1 MCTIEMYTEDSKDGR
16 NKAAVAAVGLVNDDI
31 FSARLP
37 DEAAIFTADA
47 KAIEFAV
54 ECIRISKNTHF
65 TIFSDSLSLQSLH
78 NMNIDHPFISRILY
92 NYRQVVEKSKKSI
105 SDRVPSHI
113 GIHGNNKEDRCKI
126 RISDRSSKI
135 QIHVFLI
142 QI

>member
-16 NKAAVAAVGLVNDDI
+16 NKAAVAAVVNDDI

-78 NMNIDHPFISRILY
+78 NMNIDHPFISSISY
-92 NYRQVVEKSKKSI
+92 NYRQVVEKSKKI
-105 SDRVPSHI
+105 
-113 GIHGNNKEDRCKI
+113 N
-126 RISDRSSKI
+126 
-135 QIHVFLI
+135 F
-142 QI
+142 